1 MGENFNGAGINA
13 GALNV
18 SPISSAQTSSCLR
31 CQVVTPGRAMAESD
45 DPTLADFRESRK
57 AVLAVMALA
66 TLMALTA
73 AAVIFAE
80 RFADRGVNCKSDPA
94 LPFIAACDETDGSSA
109 Y

>member
-1 MGENFNGAGINA
+1 
-13 GALNV
+13 
-18 SPISSAQTSSCLR
+18 
-31 CQVVTPGRAMAESD
+31 MAESD
-45 DPTLADFRESRK
+45 DPTLADIRESRK